1 MAQVKLRLADKGLH
15 LECRALRGR
24 EALGEALS
32 MEIET
37 ITPEPVEARRVL
49 GKACAVIVST
59 TFGERVLH
67 GVVTRFV
74 AVATAQSAASRC
86 YELTV
91 RSRAGVLALRR
102 RTRVFQHLSVPAIVQ
117 KVLGDAGFVAEEI
130 VFALAEDHAE
140 REYVVQYAEDDLSF
154 IRRLCEDEGL
164 YFRFE
169 PKDGFDA
176 FVLEDTS
183 SRAPAAPGGV
193 LPLVEGT
200 DLAADRATAWD
211 CRELRRRRAGKITL
225 RDHDPE
231 HPAVVLEGVAEGG
244 RDGEKGIEVYQAPG
258 RFRSSEGG
266 AKRARVALE
275 SIRAEARSIRFQTT
289 AVALAPGLSL
299 VLEASPDYEG
309 AARPEGEHVVVALDH
324 RWHAEAARYQLV
336 ATAIPLAVPYR
347 LTRVTPRPRIAGLHP
362 AVVTGPRGQE
372 VHTDAAG
379 RVKVRFPWDR
389 EGPTDHASSLPVRVA
404 QPNLPGSLLIPRVG
418 WEVIVAFEDGDPDR
432 PFIVGRAYNAKHPP
446 PFALP
451 ANKTVTSLATPS
463 SPGGK
468 CQNSVHFD
476 DAAGRQHMAWAAG
489 SGKTTIVANNM
500 VTQTVGNEV
509 CTVGTQSFVIGGSE
523 KVSVKL
529 MYGTSAASQSLSVG
543 GSQTIRVTGDMGI
556 TTGSEAVAVGG
567 LLFERVGNPIK
578 GIIALAEA
586 AALHGAGA
594 KLGDMLKATTRI
606 PDALKGVVGL
616 AIGPA
621 LAAVQGGVHGAI
633 DGGASGAV
641 EHGGLA
647 AAQAALGHIPGMDA
661 VTSAVLGT
669 GFAPWHTPPETDG
682 KGAAAPGGGTGG
694 PSAGAAGPAGPGPGH
709 RVTNVGASMTEII
722 GGPHGVMTPGMIR
735 WTTLGRSMFLIGGN
749 HNIQAGN
756 VSTRTMG
763 ASVDTAASLRVN
775 AMAADI
781 VRHVKTGMH
790 RTVDGSLTVSAGKDY
805 RLKAGA
811 ALNLKIGGS
820 LSLTGGMVVFHCG
833 RSTVS
838 VSSGGVL
845 FKASSITIN
854 GKAQQ
859 SGKAT
864 TP

>member
-1 MAQVKLRLADKGLH
+1 MAQVNILLGDKGLH
-15 LECRALRGR
+15 LDCRALRGR
-24 EALGEALS
+24 EALGDALFF
-32 MEIET
+32 ELET
-37 ITPEPVEARRVL
+37 TAPEPVEARRVL
-49 GKACAVIVST
+49 GKACVVTVST
-59 TFGERVLH
+59 GFGERVLR

-74 AVATAQSAASRC
+74 AIATAQSASSRC
-86 YELTV
+86 YDLTV
-91 RSRAGVLALRR
+91 RSRVHVLSLRR

-117 KVLGDAGFVAEEI
+117 KVLADAGFGAEEI
-130 VFALAEDHAE
+130 VVALAEDHAE

-164 YFRFE
+164 YFRFD
-169 PKDGFDA
+169 PQDGFDV

-183 SRAPAAPGGV
+183 SRPPAAPGGV

-200 DLAADRATAWD
+200 ELAADRATAWD
-211 CRELRRRRAGKITL
+211 CREVRRRRPGKVTL
-225 RDHDPE
+225 RDYDPE
-231 HPAVVLEGVAEGG
+231 HPAVALEGAAQAG
-244 RDGEKGIEVYQAPG
+244 RDVEKGIEVYQAPG
-258 RFRSSEGG
+258 RFRSVETG
-266 AKRARVALE
+266 AERARVALE
-275 SIRAEARSIRFQTT
+275 SLRAEARTIRFQTT
-289 AVALAPGLSL
+289 AVALAPGLSFA
-299 VLEASPDYEG
+299 LEATSDYEG
-309 AARPEGEHVVVALDH
+309 AARPEGEHVAVALEH
-324 RWHAEAARYQLV
+324 RWHADAPRYELV

-347 LTRVTPRPRIAGLHP
+347 LPRVTPRPRIAGLHS

-372 VHTDAAG
+372 IHTDAAG
-379 RVKVRFPWDR
+379 RVTVRFLWDR

-418 WEVIVAFEDGDPDR
+418 WEVVVAFEDGDPDR

-451 ANKTVTSLATPS
+451 ANKTVTGLATAS

-468 CQNSVHFD
+468 SQNSVHFD

-509 CTVGTQSFVIGGSE
+509 STVGTQSFAIGGSE

-529 MYGTSAASQSLSVG
+529 VYGTSAASQSLSVG

-556 TTGSEAVAVGG
+556 TTGSETVAVGG

-578 GIIALAEA
+578 GVIALAEA
-586 AALHGAGA
+586 AALEGAGA
-594 KLGDMLKATTRI
+594 KLGEMLKSTT
-606 PDALKGVVGL
+606 ALGDTAK
-616 AIGPA
+616 AILGHALGPA
-621 LAAVQGGVHGAI
+621 LAAVQGGIHGAI
-633 DGGASGAV
+633 DGGLGGAA
-641 EHGGLA
+641 EQGGLA

-661 VTSAVLGT
+661 FTAAVLGT
-669 GFAPWHTPPETDG
+669 GFAPWHTPAESDG

-694 PSAGAAGPAGPGPGH
+694 PSGGAAAPAGPGPGH
-709 RVTNVGASMTEII
+709 RVTNVDASMTELI

-735 WTTLGRSMFLIGGN
+735 WTTLGRSMLLVGGN
-749 HNIQAGN
+749 HNIQAAN

-763 ASVDTAASLRVN
+763 ASVDTAASMRVT
-775 AMAADI
+775 ALAQDI

-790 RTVDGSLTVSAGKDY
+790 RKVDGSFTVSAGKDY

-811 ALNLKIGGS
+811 ALNLKVGGS

-845 FKASSITIN
+845 LKASSVTIN